1 MSRNRMGIRTC
12 NTTHRDCKTIT
23 NCPNCGAVIT
33 KPGKCE
39 YCGTFI
45 RIANSIDVGY
55 TSAMVDMQINIW
67 NGDEVTILPFKG
79 FLNNITMEYPSLEVN
94 SFDGRRGIVS
104 GLPEVELT
112 ISGFING
119 DD

>member
-1 MSRNRMGIRTC
+1 MKQTEKKIR
-12 NTTHRDCKTIT
+12 T
-23 NCPNCGAVIT
+23 NCPNCGAVVAKT
-33 KPGKCE
+33 GKCA

-45 RIANSIDVGY
+45 RIANSIDV
-55 TSAMVDMQINIW
+55 SRKDALVDMQINIW

-79 FLNNITMEYPSLEVN
+79 VLNNITMEYPSLEVN
-94 SFDGRRGIVS
+94 SFDGRCGIVS
-104 GLPEVELT
+104 GPPEVELT